1 MLHSK
6 HNGLLPLRV
15 NINKNVN
22 NAGLRYITKFFSQ
35 STSTSITLL
44 YIKNSVKMSREILIH
59 FVNEETGKQG
69 LSGFPKITHQVD
81 GKVKI
86 GFLVS

>member
-1 MLHSK
+1 MQVWDILQ
-6 HNGLLPLRV
+6 N
-15 NINKNVN
+15 
-22 NAGLRYITKFFSQ
+22 FFFQ

-81 GKVKI
+81 GKVKT
-86 GFLVS
+86 GFHVSWLLSSLVSFFYP